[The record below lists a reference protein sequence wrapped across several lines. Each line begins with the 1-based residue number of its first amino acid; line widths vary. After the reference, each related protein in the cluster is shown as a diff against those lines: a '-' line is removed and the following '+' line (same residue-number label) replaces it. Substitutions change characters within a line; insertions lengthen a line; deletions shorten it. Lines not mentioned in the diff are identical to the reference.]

1 VLKIV
6 IKMEA
11 KIHGLYDKFR
21 KGNLIVS
28 HEGVIT
34 SELISDFLMKV
45 EDSLSESGENVK
57 KIRKVYNILVEA
69 LQNLFHHQA
78 SPPPDFDTG
87 ESGDVKAY
95 SFCTIVAVSSGV
107 YRITTGNFVR
117 NNTAKALKER
127 VEQLNSLSH
136 DELKS
141 LYKIIL
147 NNDEFTEKGGG
158 GLGFIEMARKSGNK
172 FGYDFV
178 KYNDEYKFFILEVL
192 VS

>member
-1 VLKIV
+1 
-6 IKMEA
+6 MEA

-107 YRITTGNFVR
+107 YRITTWNFVR
-117 NNTAKALKER
+117 NKLVESRRIEIALQNYSKQR
-127 VEQLNSLSH
+127 RI
-136 DELKS
+136 
-141 LYKIIL
+141 Y
-147 NNDEFTEKGGG
+147 
-158 GLGFIEMARKSGNK
+158 RKRWRRAW
-172 FGYDFV
+172 FY
-178 KYNDEYKFFILEVL
+178 
-192 VS
+192 